1 MKVGYFKKNFNK
13 FPHNFIKHNKKFNK
27 KLPIFTIA
35 ICTYNHKFFYK
46 TLHSVINQ
54 TYSNTEIIIL
64 DHGAI
69 SHNKDIYRKFIKK
82 KNIGVIEIKKNHGV
96 KNSIKIW
103 NLAPYYARGD
113 YIYILNDDDYISKNF
128 AKRMTKLFLEN
139 KNCVTAAPMPISV
152 DQFNKVNHD
161 YSLVNQRQKYTSG
174 IDVALNFM
182 KSWLEMKA
190 LSFFFRNSHE
200 NKSYIDKNLKKYDPV
215 LFLAPGG
222 VMAIKRDLLIKY
234 GGYDFNNDDTQLLK
248 YSVLGDT
255 GYDPKAKLFWRH
267 HQNQNNKIL
276 ENLGDLRYKQLTES
290 IKESGYLDY
299 WKKNFSR
306 KNYLL
311 LKEYTNY
318 KIVFDIQ
325 KILFHIIR
333 KKSFISIIKIFFNV
347 LVECPMKISFLV
359 FYKTFIK
366 SIYFFI
372 KFLNAK

>member
-1 MKVGYFKKNFNK
+1 MKAGYFKKDFNK

-27 KLPIFTIA
+27 KLPIFTIV

-69 SHNKDIYRKFIKK
+69 SYNKEVYRKFIKK
-82 KNIGVIEIKKNHGV
+82 KNIGIIELKKNHGV
-96 KNSIKIW
+96 ENSIKIW
-103 NLAPYYARGD
+103 NLAIHYARGD
-113 YIYILNDDDYISKNF
+113 YIFILNDDDYISKNF
-128 AKRMTKLFLEN
+128 AKRMTQLFLEN
-139 KNCVTAAPMPISV
+139 KKCVTAAPMPISV
-152 DQFNKVNHD
+152 DEFNKVNND

-174 IDVALNFM
+174 INVALNFM
-182 KSWLEMKA
+182 KSWIDMKA
-190 LSFFFRNSHE
+190 LDFFFRNSHK
-200 NKSYIDKNLKKYDPV
+200 NKTYIRKNLKKYDPV
-215 LFLAPGG
+215 LFSAPGG
-222 VMAIKRDLLIKY
+222 VMTIKRDLLIKY

-267 HQNQNNKIL
+267 HKNQNNKIL
-276 ENLGDLRYKQLTES
+276 ENMGDIRYKQLTES

-299 WKKNFSR
+299 WKNNFSR
-306 KNYLL
+306 KDYQL

-325 KILFHIIR
+325 KILFHFIR

-347 LVECPMKISFLV
+347 LAQCPMKISFLV
-359 FYKTFIK
+359 SYKIFTKFIF
-366 SIYFFI
+366 FFI